1 MTDNANLGT
10 VKQSPNRENEAA
22 VIGAVLRDPSIFE
35 MLSEILLPE
44 DFGWHSYGLAWK
56 AMGSLHE
63 QGMVI
68 DTITLGDELQRWG
81 NLDDFGMTAETGV
94 VMWSGRAALSKIRE
108 IGDPRSALSYSQ
120 KISDYSAKRVLLQ
133 LMSQGAVWSVN
144 GRTAVDIV
152 SDMTSKLN
160 AIRVYDTKASQHTQT
175 LGDAVSEAYDLTSSA
190 AEGKIIYVDTGFL
203 DLDKILGGLSAPDV
217 YVIAGR
223 PGQGKSAFLTSV
235 ARNVA
240 IQKKKVAFFSLEAS
254 NKQNAMRMISMESG
268 VSFDRQKSGKLLD
281 SEWPLYTHA
290 VEVLSDIE
298 TYPIVFNDLP
308 SISVSRV
315 RQELRRIKQLLGG
328 LDLVMFDYIQLGG
341 TDKKHERRDLEVG
354 EVTRGLKSLA
364 KEFDVPILAA
374 AQLNRALEQRSE
386 KRPVLSDLRESGSI
400 ENDAQCVMFIYR
412 PDQYEKDTDKA
423 NIAEIIIAKHNNGS
437 VGSVELIYRSCL
449 TRFENATQARY

>member
-1 MTDNANLGT
+1 MIDDTNIGQ
-10 VKQSPNRENEAA
+10 VKKNPNRENEAA

-35 MLSEILLPE
+35 MLSEILLPQ
-44 DFGWHSYGLAWK
+44 DFGWHSYGQAWK
-56 AMGSLHE
+56 AMLSLHE

-81 NLDDFGMTAETGV
+81 NLDDFGMTAEDGV
-94 VMWSGRAALSKIRE
+94 IMWKGRAALSKIRE
-108 IGDPRSALSYSQ
+108 IGDPRSALSYAQ
-120 KISDYSAKRVLLQ
+120 KISDYSAKRDLLQ
-133 LMSQGAVWSVN
+133 LMNQGAMWSMN

-175 LGDAVSEAYDLTSSA
+175 LGEAVSEAYDLTEA
-190 AEGKIIYVDTGFL
+190 AASGKLTYVKTGYF

-235 ARNVA
+235 ARNAA
-240 IQKKKVAFFSLEAS
+240 IQKKKVVFFSLEAS

-268 VSFDRQKSGKLLD
+268 ISFDRQKAGRLLD
-281 SEWPLYTHA
+281 SEWPQYAHA
-290 VEVLSDIE
+290 IEVLSDFE
-298 TYPIVFNDLP
+298 AYPIVFNDLP
-308 SISVSRV
+308 NISISRA
-315 RQELRRIKQLLGG
+315 RQELRRIQQMLGG
-328 LDLVMFDYIQLGG
+328 LDLALFDYIQLGG

-354 EVTRGLKSLA
+354 EITRGLKSLA
-364 KEFDVPILAA
+364 KEFDIPILAA
-374 AQLNRALEQRSE
+374 AQLNRALEQRTE

-412 PDQYEKDTDKA
+412 PDQYEKDTDKQ
-423 NIAEIIIAKHNNGS
+423 NIAEIIIAKHNNGMT
-437 VGSVELIYRSCL
+437 GSVELIYRSAL
-449 TRFENATQARY
+449 TRFENAAGY